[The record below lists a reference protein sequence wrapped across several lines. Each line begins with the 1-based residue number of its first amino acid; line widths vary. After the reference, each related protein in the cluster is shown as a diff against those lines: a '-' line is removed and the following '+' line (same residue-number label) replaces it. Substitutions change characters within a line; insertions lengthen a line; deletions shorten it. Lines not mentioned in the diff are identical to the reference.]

1 MSDMYYAG
9 GQCMLVLEENLD
21 KYATKAVSYTHLDVY
36 KRQPARWK
44 RFPASPAFHNGI

>member
-21 KYATKAVSYTHLDVY
+21 KYATKEAW
-36 KRQPARWK
+36 PAR
-44 RFPASPAFHNGI
+44 